1 MISLETPQLNG
12 PHLAW
17 KGERPGFS
25 LVAAGALDFRR
36 GHQEP
41 AGGLRKGSAPLKR
54 ELVPAAGLKDG
65 HHLGPQ
71 VEAPSWTDSLEVFIG
86 HIFSQGSCMPVLS
99 PQGYFSW
106 PLQCFKTVGLVY
118 QYFKIKS

>member
-1 MISLETPQLNG
+1 MLDVFSLETPQLNG

-41 AGGLRKGSAPLKR
+41 AGGLRKGRCPY
-54 ELVPAAGLKDG
+54 EM
-65 HHLGPQ
+65 LGGI
-71 VEAPSWTDSLEVFIG
+71 SGF
-86 HIFSQGSCMPVLS
+86 LS
-99 PQGYFSW
+99 PDAGA
-106 PLQCFKTVGLVY
+106 
-118 QYFKIKS
+118 

>member
-1 MISLETPQLNG
+1 MYLYFILERNVVFERNLKLHLLRNSLCTLHPGISLHARDE
-12 PHLAW
+12 
-17 KGERPGFS
+17 E
-25 LVAAGALDFRR
+25 
-36 GHQEP
+36 
-41 AGGLRKGSAPLKR
+41 RKGSAPLKR

-86 HIFSQGSCMPVLS
+86 HSFSQGSCMPVLS